1 MNWKN
6 SLLFVCFYCSCCSVL
21 ASTSQNYQTYQRLQ
35 MQLQLQQD
43 ALHTLPALYLFEK
56 QVQRDD
62 IKAKKMSYHLLIQ
75 ACISLQRYACA
86 SHYVDLM
93 LGIMEPS
100 QNKTQLLR
108 LATQLHYK
116 TQEYSM
122 VIDKA
127 QQWLTSLNALK
138 NRPSNTLVAD
148 IYTLKSY
155 SYYYQLNFDK
165 ALLSIKNAIK
175 NKATEGRYLFLLNIH
190 KKRKDNVESHQV
202 LKYLV
207 SHYPNKKQY
216 WEQYSQSFLQLKQEK
231 KALDTL
237 GSAYKAKRLSEH
249 NILLYT
255 LLLLK
260 NNAPNRAVI
269 ILEENPNLAKQKEYQ
284 QLLTQAY
291 LNSRDTDKAALWLE
305 KYSANDKLST
315 QALLAYQQGKWEKCI
330 QLTKRLDKQHS
341 NRDYWYLLQAMSYF
355 ELQRWEKSQKIFT
368 QLLET
373 PYKNVS
379 KSWIKQILYLTQ

>member
-6 SLLFVCFYCSCCSVL
+6 SLLFVCFYCSFSSVL

-35 MQLQLQQD
+35 MQLQQD

-86 SHYVDLM
+86 SHYVDIM
-93 LGIMEPS
+93 LGIIEPS

-108 LATQLHYK
+108 LATQLHYQI
-116 TQEYSM
+116 QEYSM

-138 NRPSNTLVAD
+138 NRPSHTLVAD

-165 ALLSIKNAIK
+165 ALLAIKNAIK

-190 KKRKDNVESHQV
+190 KKRKDKVESHQV

-269 ILEENPNLAKQKEYQ
+269 ILEENPNLEKKKEYQ

-305 KYSANDKLST
+305 KYSENDKIST

-330 QLTKRLDKQHS
+330 QLTKRLDKHHS
-341 NRDYWYLLQAMSYF
+341 NRDYWSLLQAMSYF
-355 ELQRWEKSQKIFT
+355 ELQRWEQSQKIFT